1 MKEMCVIY
9 WTISYQEIFK
19 FLFPVSNK
27 GTRSTF
33 KQNLFGLVYFQGTE
47 FQMWI
52 CCAMDDFKSS
62 RFDTIEELVSDLE
75 KRSEETTQNA
85 VYREKGMKIW
95 KSTSDAH
102 ISTQRQ
108 KEKKGE
114 KSVFYFLFG
123 LTMQLAGF
131 SFWPGIEPVPPAVKT
146 PSPNHWTT
154 KEVLKGVFLNVM
166 PKSLQSKSKTP
177 VLRLKGPSEA
187 QEK

>member
-1 MKEMCVIY
+1 MLSCISYWYIFIICKYFLPFSRLSFYFVDGFLCCAKAFHVNLMKEMCVIY

-33 KQNLFGLVYFQGTE
+33 KQSLFGLVYFQGTE

-62 RFDTIEELVSDLE
+62 RFDTTEELVSDLE

-85 VYREKGMKIW
+85 VYREKRMKIW

-102 ISTQRQ
+102 ISAQRQ

-114 KSVFYFLFG
+114 KRVFFISC
-123 LTMQLAGF
+123 LAL
-131 SFWPGIEPVPPAVKT
+131 PC
-146 PSPNHWTT
+146 
-154 KEVLKGVFLNVM
+154 
-166 PKSLQSKSKTP
+166 SL
-177 VLRLKGPSEA
+177 
-187 QEK
+187 